1 MVEYLWLK
9 WIHIL
14 SSTVLFGTGIGIA
27 FFKLWCD
34 RHGDRRARSVVLR
47 TVVLADWIFTTPAIV
62 IQLATGVRLAHLAG
76 YPLAEGWVAWS
87 IVLYLFA
94 GACWLPVVWL
104 QRAMRDQALIALKTG
119 AELSVKYAR
128 YSRIWIALGIP
139 AFSALVVIF
148 YLMVFKPAV

>member
-1 MVEYLWLK
+1 MEYLWLK

-14 SSTVLFGTGIGIA
+14 SSTILFGTGIGIA

-34 RHGDRRARSVVLR
+34 RHGELRAQSVVMR
-47 TVVLADWIFTTPAIV
+47 AVVLTDWIFTTPAIV
-62 IQLATGVRLAHLAG
+62 IQAATGVRLAHIAG
-76 YPLAEGWVAWS
+76 YPLTQGWVLWS

-104 QRAMRDQALIALKTG
+104 QIGMRNQVRAALET
-119 AELSVKYAR
+119 ETVLSAGYDR
-128 YSRIWIALGIP
+128 YNRVWIALGIP

-148 YLMVFKPAV
+148 WLMVFKPDA